1 MKHNYFSPVQNQKP
15 ASVAQ
20 PIAAK
25 DLNPRG
31 IDFPP
36 SRDEVAKR
44 AYFIYVNAG
53 LQSGHDMQHWLQA
66 EAQLLAEH
74 NPARSPVPGG
84 DESGNASSE
93 GDGPVKEAVPAAP
106 TYDFQRVDSESKT
119 PAVPVRQSKPKTD
132 LKPAAGLWID
142 HRRAV
147 IAIVSDEGKETLLEI
162 KSNVEKQAGRLAGVR
177 STTPYESLKVRAD
190 DSHEREF
197 TGHLN
202 QFYAEVI
209 AAIRGIES
217 ILLFGPG
224 EAKEELKKRLERN
237 NPRGRI
243 IAVETADK
251 MTDRQIAAK
260 VREHFHE

>member
-1 MKHNYFSPVQNQKP
+1 MKYNNFPQVQNQKP
-15 ASVAQ
+15 ASVSQ
-20 PIAAK
+20 PIAVK
-25 DLNPRG
+25 DLKIRG
-31 IDFPP
+31 IDFAP
-36 SRDEVAKR
+36 SWDEVAQR

-53 LQSGHDMQHWLQA
+53 LQPGHDMQHWLQA

-74 NPARSPVPGG
+74 NLARNPVSGG
-84 DESGNASSE
+84 DESGKAR
-93 GDGPVKEAVPAAP
+93 GDGDGSVKEAVPAIP
-106 TYDFQRVDSESKT
+106 TYDFHRADSEPKT
-119 PAVPVRQSKPKTD
+119 PVVPVRQSKPKTD

-177 STTPYESLKVRAD
+177 STTPYEALKVRAD

-217 ILLFGPG
+217 ILLLGPG

-260 VREHFHE
+260 VREHFHP